1 MEAFVEGW
9 DFVETLGEGAFGE
22 VKLAVNQNTQ
32 EAIAVKIINLKQ
44 VASPEDIRKEICIHR
59 MLQDVHI
66 IRFYGTRTDGEKQY
80 LFLEYAAGGEL
91 FDKIEPDIGM
101 PQFQAQKYFKQLLD
115 GVEYLHTKGVT
126 HRDLKPE
133 NLILDGDDNLKITD
147 FGLATVFRHQGKE
160 RSLGRCCGTPPYVAP
175 EVFAKKDYNAEPADL
190 WSCGIV
196 LVAMLAGEL
205 PWNEPSKK
213 CPEYRAWTEK
223 KYHFT
228 PWNKIDTTAFGLLTK
243 ILKEN
248 PQQRYT
254 IKQIKKHKW
263 YLRTFSKGKYSPS
276 SSPRDSMSGTG
287 AFKRICSA
295 KGTDNFRN
303 QCDRMIPA
311 SQPEFRRFN
320 KEDLD
325 SIGNEEEK
333 DGDHFGIW
341 FSQPVHP
348 DHMLLCSQSPST
360 QTSSQTSQLSQTPFQ
375 RLVKRMTRFHSKV
388 NLETTLRKL
397 LAVLDQRRYQ
407 FKVSNS
413 KVVTINGVDRR
424 RNPLTF
430 KACLLEM
437 NAEALLVDFRL
448 SKGDGIEF
456 KRHFLEIKK
465 ALSEI
470 VK

>member
-1 MEAFVEGW
+1 MAAFVEGW

-22 VKLAVNQNTQ
+22 VKLAINQNTQ

-59 MLQDVHI
+59 MLNDVHI
-66 IRFYGTRTDGEKQY
+66 IRFYGSRTDGEKQY

-101 PQFQAQKYFKQLLD
+101 PQIQAQKYFKQLLD
-115 GVEYLHTKGVT
+115 GVEYLHAKGVT

-133 NLILDGDDNLKITD
+133 NLILDADDNLKITD

-175 EVFAKKDYNAEPADL
+175 EVFAKKDYDAEPADL

-196 LVAMLAGEL
+196 LVAMLGGEL

-213 CPEYRAWTEK
+213 CAEYKAWTER

-228 PWNKIDTTAFGLLTK
+228 PWNKIDTTAFGLLAK
-243 ILKEN
+243 ILKEI
-248 PQQRYT
+248 PQQRYA

-263 YLRTFSKGKYSPS
+263 YLRTFSKNKYSPS
-276 SSPRDSMSGTG
+276 SSPSDSLGNS
-287 AFKRICSA
+287 FKRFCSA
-295 KGTDNFRN
+295 NGAESVRN
-303 QCDRMIPA
+303 QSDWSIPA

-320 KEDLD
+320 KSDLD
-325 SIGNEEEK
+325 SVGNDGK
-333 DGDHFGIW
+333 DGDDGGIW
-341 FSQPVHP
+341 FSQPVHT

-360 QTSSQTSQLSQTPFQ
+360 QTSSQASQLSQTPFQ
-375 RLVKRMTRFHSKV
+375 RLVKRMTRFNSKV
-388 NLETTLRKL
+388 DLETTLRKIR
-397 LAVLDQRRYQ
+397 AVLDERRYQ
-407 FKVSNS
+407 FKVTNS
-413 KVVTINGVDRR
+413 KVVTISVVDRR

-430 KACLLEM
+430 KACLMEM
-437 NAEALLVDFRL
+437 NTESLLVDFRL

-470 VK
+470 VT